1 MMTDEL
7 VAELSRQGATLWV
20 EGERLKYRAPKG
32 ALSPETLAKL
42 ATHKAALVEHLR
54 RLAADGESVHP
65 LSHGQQALWFV
76 SQVAPDSA
84 AYNTALSIRIVTDLD
99 VAALRRA
106 CQRLVDRHGALRTTF
121 TAHQGQPLQRVRQR
135 AEVQFEQLQ
144 VPGLDLESL
153 REQVTRASEAPFD
166 LERGPLM
173 RVRLFS
179 RGPRDHVLLIAI
191 HHIVYDGWSL
201 LVLGEELL
209 RHLYAAEKAGVPATL
224 PPPPA
229 TYVDY
234 VRWQA
239 EMLSGSAGQRLW
251 DYWSRQLVGAL
262 PVLDLPFAHPRPE
275 VQTYAGAS
283 VPVSLG
289 GTLARRLRALCEQ
302 EGVTL
307 YTVLLTAL
315 MTLLHRYSGQ
325 EDLLVGTPT
334 LGRTQPEFAK
344 VVGNFMNMMVLR
356 GRLSGDPSFRALL
369 GQLRQTVVGALA
381 HQDFPFHLLVEK
393 LNPERHSGRSPIF
406 QVAFMLQPTP
416 REDIY
421 QGDEANP
428 ALPGGLVLRPFDIPQ
443 QEGQFDLSLE
453 LTETDASLGGVLKY
467 RTDLFDAAR
476 VRQMVGHLET
486 LLEGIVEDPERRLSE
501 LPLLTQEER
510 RQVLDTWN
518 ATRSEPSPAR
528 CIHELFEARVL
539 ASPESIA
546 LVSGGQRLSYRDLDT
561 RANRLAHRLRALGVG
576 PEVRVGL
583 CVPRGP
589 DMVVGMLGILKAG
602 GAYVPMD
609 PTYPVDRL
617 AYMLTDSQARVVLA
631 EERQRAL
638 LPETGAKVVLMDDG
652 GEDASGDVEPPS
664 SGVNAEHVAYTLY
677 TSGSTGRPKG
687 CMVCHRNVARF
698 FDAMDGAMDAG
709 ERGVWL
715 ATTSM
720 SFDIS
725 VLELLYSL
733 TRGFQVVLRGEQ
745 GARRTSSPPGVS
757 GKPLEFSLFYFA
769 SDEREHAKAKYRLL
783 LEGARFADAH
793 GFKAV
798 WTPERHFHAFGG
810 LYPNPSV
817 VSAALAATTRNIRI
831 RAGSIVLP
839 LHNPIRVAEEWSIV
853 DNLSDGRVDLS
864 FASGWHPNDF
874 VLAPERFAEA
884 RSRFFEQISTV
895 QKLWRGEAV
904 SFRNGQGQDVPVQSL
919 PRPIQPEV
927 QVWVTAA
934 GNPETFRAAGA
945 SGAHVLTH
953 LLGQNLPELAKKIQ
967 IYRDAWTAAGH
978 GPGPGHV
985 TLMLH
990 TFMGEDV
997 EAIRQKVNA
1006 PLRQYLKSSIGLLR
1020 SVLGPLPHGGELE
1033 SLTEADVD
1041 LLLAKAIDR
1050 YFNQMGLFGNV
1061 ESCLPLIDR
1070 LRELGVDEV
1079 ACLIDFGVDVDSTL
1093 AGLRTLN
1100 ALREQCSRPQE
1111 ESEDI
1116 PSLIARH
1123 GVTHFQCTPSMLRML
1138 LLEPGGA
1145 ESLRPLKKL
1154 LVGGEAFPAALGRQV
1169 LPLVGGEVLNMYG
1182 PTEATIWSSF
1192 ERVSEAAPV
1201 IAIGRPIADTRM
1213 YVLDARLRPV
1223 PVGVPGEL
1231 FIGGEGVARGYLHR
1245 PELTAERFIPDPF
1258 GAEPGT
1264 RMYRTGD
1271 LVRHLPDGRIEFL
1284 GRQDQQVKVRGV
1296 RIEPGE
1302 IEAELRQHP
1311 EVRQAVVVA
1320 RADAAGEV
1328 GLTAYVVAAT
1338 EAANVA
1344 PSALSRFLRDRL
1356 PASMIPAHFVRLDA
1370 LPLTPNKKLDV
1381 RALPV
1386 PDAPAPELS
1395 ASYVAPRDALE
1406 LELAALWEE
1415 LFDLRPIGVTS
1426 SFFQL
1431 GGHSLLAV
1439 RLMSR
1444 LRARWGR
1451 QLPVSLLFQ
1460 ADTIRQLAAL
1470 LRQQDGGTRARDP
1483 LVRIQETGDKPPLFF
1498 VHPTGGDVLCYA
1510 PLARQLGP
1518 RQPFYALQSLA
1529 DQDAGSIEEMAARYL
1544 EEVRRVRP
1552 KGPYR
1557 LGGWSTGGIVAQAM
1571 ARQLEARSE
1580 QVELLMLLETW
1591 SPDLY
1596 QRAEEPGALMAWFAT
1611 DLLGGAEAAKL
1622 DATKLQTLDEGG
1634 RLGYL
1639 AEHARALGAL
1649 PGVELPELEQ
1659 RFRVFARNARALSR
1673 YRPEPYR
1680 GKVLFLQA
1688 EQLAAHPSDTLPAPV
1703 ESWGERLLQAQLHQ
1717 VPGNHYTMLQ
1727 APHVRE
1733 VADRM
1738 TCFLD
1743 ELAVAPGPR

>member
-1 MMTDEL
+1 MTDEL
-7 VAELSRQGATLWV
+7 IAELSRQGVTLWV

-32 ALSPETLAKL
+32 ALSPEHLAKL
-42 ATHKAALVEHLR
+42 STNKATLVEHLR

-84 AYNTALSIRIVTDLD
+84 AYNTALSIRIVSELD

-106 CQRLVDRHGALRTTF
+106 CQRLVDRHGALRTSF
-121 TAHQGQPLQRVRQR
+121 TTHQGQPVQRVRQQ
-135 AEVQFEQLQ
+135 AEVQFEQVH
-144 VPGLDLESL
+144 VPELDVESL
-153 REQVTRASEAPFD
+153 RARVTQAYEAPFD

-173 RVRLFS
+173 RVRLFT

-209 RHLYAAEKAGVPATL
+209 RHLYAAEKAGAPATL
-224 PPPPA
+224 PAPQA

-239 EMLSGSAGQRLW
+239 EMLAGATGQRLW
-251 DYWSRQLVGAL
+251 DYWSRQLGGAL
-262 PVLDLPFAHPRPE
+262 PALDLPFAQPRPR
-275 VQTYAGAS
+275 VQGYAGAS
-283 VPVSLG
+283 APVSLK
-289 GTLARRLRALCEQ
+289 GTLPRRLRALCEQ

-307 YTVLLTAL
+307 YTLLLGAF
-315 MTLLHRYSGQ
+315 MGLLHRYSGQ

-334 LGRTQPEFAK
+334 LGRTQPQFAK

-356 GRLSGDPSFRALL
+356 GSLSGDPSFRALL

-393 LNPERHSGRSPIF
+393 LNPERDPGRSPIF

-421 QGDEANP
+421 QGDEAHP

-467 RTDLFDAAR
+467 RTDLFDAASIHR
-476 VRQMVGHLET
+476 MVGHLET
-486 LLEGIVEDPERRLSE
+486 LLEGLVEDPERRLSE
-501 LPLLTQEER
+501 LPLLTPEER

-518 ATRSEPSPAR
+518 ETRSARSPAS
-528 CIHELFEARVL
+528 CLHELFEARVL
-539 ASPESIA
+539 ASPESMA
-546 LVSGGQRLSYRDLDT
+546 LVSGAERLSYRELDA

-583 CVPRGP
+583 CVPRSA

-609 PTYPVDRL
+609 PTYPADRL
-617 AYMLTDSQARVVLA
+617 AYMLGDSQ
-631 EERQRAL
+631 
-638 LPETGAKVVLMDDG
+638 AKVVLVDADPATRLPKTAAKVVLLEAG
-652 GEDASGDVEPPS
+652 GEEASDATAPPR
-664 SGVNAEHVAYTLY
+664 SGVDAENLAYTLY

-698 FDAMDGAMDAG
+698 FDAMDDAMSTR

-733 TRGFQVVLRGEQ
+733 TRGYQVVLRGEQ
-745 GARRTSSPPGVS
+745 GVSSGSGVS
-757 GKPLEFSLFYFA
+757 SRPLEFSLFYFA
-769 SDEREHAKAKYRLL
+769 SDERAHTKDKYRLL
-783 LEGARFADAH
+783 LEGARFADTH

-817 VSAALAATTRNIRI
+817 VSAALAATTRNIRL

-839 LHNPIRVAEEWSIV
+839 LHSPIRVAEEWSIV
-853 DNLSDGRVDLS
+853 DNLSGGRVDLS

-874 VLAPERFAEA
+874 VLAPERFADA
-884 RSRFFEQISTV
+884 RSSFFEQISTV
-895 QKLWRGEAV
+895 KKLWRGEAV

-919 PRPIQPEV
+919 PRPVQSDV

-953 LLGQNLPELAKKIQ
+953 LLGQNLTELAKKVR
-967 IYRDAWTAAGH
+967 IYREAWAAAGH

-997 EAIRQKVNA
+997 DDIRQKVNA

-1020 SVLGPLPHGGELE
+1020 SVIGPLPHGGELE
-1033 SLTEADVD
+1033 ALSEEDVD
-1041 LLLAKAIDR
+1041 QLLAKAIDR

-1079 ACLIDFGVDVDSTL
+1079 ACLIDFGMDVDATL
-1093 AGLRTLN
+1093 AGLETLN
-1100 ALREQCSRPQE
+1100 ALKARCTRPQMAP
-1111 ESEDI
+1111 EDI
-1116 PSLIARH
+1116 PSLIAAH
-1123 GVTHFQCTPSMLRML
+1123 DVTHFQCTPSMLRML
-1138 LLEPGGA
+1138 LLEPGGVEA
-1145 ESLRPLKKL
+1145 LRPLRKL
-1154 LVGGEAFPAALGRQV
+1154 LVGGEAFPAALARQV
-1169 LPLVGGEVLNMYG
+1169 LPRVEGEVLNMYG
-1182 PTEATIWSSF
+1182 PTETTIWSSF
-1192 ERVSEAAPV
+1192 ERVEDASLV
-1201 IAIGRPIADTRM
+1201 TIGGPIADTRM

-1258 GAEPGT
+1258 AGEPGL

-1271 LVRHLPDGRIEFL
+1271 RVRHLPEGRIEFL
-1284 GRQDQQVKVRGV
+1284 GREDHQVKVRGV

-1320 RADAAGEV
+1320 RADASGEV
-1328 GLTAYVVAAT
+1328 ALTAYVVAAT
-1338 EAANVA
+1338 TVT
-1344 PSALSRFLRDRL
+1344 PSELSRFLRDRL
-1356 PASMIPAHFVRLDA
+1356 PPAMIPSHFVRLDA
-1370 LPLTPNKKLDV
+1370 LPLTPNQKLDV

-1386 PDAPAPELS
+1386 PEAPAPELS

-1406 LELAALWEE
+1406 LELVALWEE

-1470 LRQQDGGTRARDP
+1470 LVQQEGGTRAREP

-1518 RQPFYALQSLA
+1518 RQPFYALQALQE
-1529 DQDAGSIEEMAARYL
+1529 QDAGSIEEMAARYL

-1552 KGPYR
+1552 SGPYR

-1580 QVELLMLLETW
+1580 QVELLLLLETW
-1591 SPDLY
+1591 SPELY
-1596 QRAEEPGALMAWFAT
+1596 QRAEEPGVLMAWFAT
-1611 DLLGGAEAAKL
+1611 DLLGGAEVAKL
-1622 DATKLQTLDEGG
+1622 DAAKLETLDEAG

-1639 AEHARALGAL
+1639 VEHAKALGAL
-1649 PGVELPELEQ
+1649 PGVELAEMEQ
-1659 RFRVFARNARALSR
+1659 RFRVFSRNARALSR
-1673 YRPEPYR
+1673 YRAEPYR

-1688 EQLAAHPSDTLPAPV
+1688 EQLAAPPSETLPAPV
-1703 ESWGERLLQAQLHQ
+1703 ESWGERLLQAQLHR

-1743 ELAVAPGPR
+1743 ALPVSAGPR

>member
-1 MMTDEL
+1 MTDEL
-7 VAELSRQGATLWV
+7 IAELSRQGVTLWV

-32 ALSPETLAKL
+32 ALSPEHLAKL
-42 ATHKAALVEHLR
+42 STNKATLVEHLR

-84 AYNTALSIRIVTDLD
+84 AYNTALSIRIVSELD

-121 TAHQGQPLQRVRQR
+121 TTHQGQPVQRVREQ
-135 AEVQFEQLQ
+135 AEVPFEQ
-144 VPGLDLESL
+144 VPVPELDLESL
-153 REQVTRASEAPFD
+153 RARVTQAYEAPFD

-173 RVRLFS
+173 RVRLFT

-209 RHLYAAEKAGVPATL
+209 RHLYAAEKAGAPATL
-224 PPPPA
+224 PAPQA

-239 EMLSGSAGQRLW
+239 EMLAGATGQRLW
-251 DYWSRQLVGAL
+251 DYWSRQLGGAL
-262 PVLDLPFAHPRPE
+262 PALDLPIARPRPQ
-275 VQTYAGAS
+275 VQGYAGAS
-283 VPVSLG
+283 VPVSLK
-289 GTLARRLRALCEQ
+289 GTLPRRLRELCEQ

-307 YTVLLTAL
+307 YTLLLGAF
-315 MTLLHRYSGQ
+315 MGLLHRYSGQ

-334 LGRTQPEFAK
+334 LGRTQPQFAK

-356 GRLSGDPSFRALL
+356 GNLSGDPSFRALL

-393 LNPERHSGRSPIF
+393 LNPERDSGRSPIF

-421 QGDEANP
+421 QGDEAHP

-467 RTDLFDAAR
+467 RTDLFDAASIHR
-476 VRQMVGHLET
+476 MVGHLET
-486 LLEGIVEDPERRLSE
+486 LLEGLVEDPERRLSE
-501 LPLLTQEER
+501 LPLLTPEER

-518 ATRSEPSPAR
+518 DTRSARTPAS
-528 CIHELFEARVL
+528 CLHELFEARVR

-546 LVSGGQRLSYRDLDT
+546 LVAGAERLSYRELDA
-561 RANRLAHRLRALGVG
+561 RANRLAHRLRALGIG
-576 PEVRVGL
+576 PEARVGL
-583 CVPRGP
+583 CVPRSA

-609 PTYPVDRL
+609 PTYPADRL
-617 AYMLTDSQARVVLA
+617 AYMLGDSQAKVVLVDA
-631 EERQRAL
+631 GHATR
-638 LPETGAKVVLMDDG
+638 LPETGAKVVPLQAG
-652 GEDASGDVEPPS
+652 GDEPVDPPR
-664 SGVNAEHVAYTLY
+664 SGVVAENVAYTLY

-687 CMVCHRNVARF
+687 CMVCHRNVVRF
-698 FDAMDGAMDAG
+698 FDAMDDAMGAH

-745 GARRTSSPPGVS
+745 GVSTGTGASSR
-757 GKPLEFSLFYFA
+757 PLEFSLFYFA
-769 SDEREHAKAKYRLL
+769 SDEREHTKAKYRLL
-783 LEGARFADAH
+783 LEGARFADTH

-817 VSAALAATTRNIRI
+817 VSAALAATTRNIRL

-839 LHNPIRVAEEWSIV
+839 LHSPIRVAEEWSIV

-874 VLAPERFAEA
+874 VLAPERFADA
-884 RSRFFEQISTV
+884 RTSFFEQISTV
-895 QKLWRGEAV
+895 RRLWRGEAV

-919 PRPIQPEV
+919 PRPVQPDV

-953 LLGQNLPELAKKIQ
+953 LLGQNLTELAKKVR
-967 IYRDAWTAAGH
+967 IYREAWAAAGH

-997 EAIRQKVNA
+997 DDIRQKVNA

-1020 SVLGPLPHGGELE
+1020 SVIGPLPHGGELE
-1033 SLTEADVD
+1033 ALSEADVD
-1041 LLLAKAIDR
+1041 QLLAKAIDR
-1050 YFNQMGLFGNV
+1050 YFNQLGLFGNV

-1079 ACLIDFGVDVDSTL
+1079 ACLIDFGMDVDATL
-1093 AGLRTLN
+1093 AGLETLN
-1100 ALREQCSRPQE
+1100 ALKERCTRPP
-1111 ESEDI
+1111 SAPEDI
-1116 PSLIARH
+1116 PSLIAAH

-1138 LLEPGGA
+1138 LLEPGGVEA
-1145 ESLRPLKKL
+1145 LRPLRKL
-1154 LVGGEAFPAALGRQV
+1154 LVGGEAFPSALARQV
-1169 LPLVGGEVLNMYG
+1169 LPRVEGEVLNMYG
-1182 PTEATIWSSF
+1182 PTETTIWSSF
-1192 ERVSEAAPV
+1192 ERVEDASRV
-1201 IAIGRPIADTRM
+1201 TIGGPIADTRM
-1213 YVLDARLRPV
+1213 YVLDARLSPV

-1245 PELTAERFIPDPF
+1245 PELSAERFIPDPF
-1258 GAEPGT
+1258 AGEPGL

-1271 LVRHLPDGRIEFL
+1271 RVRRLPEGRIEFL
-1284 GRQDQQVKVRGV
+1284 GREDHQVKVRGV

-1320 RADAAGEV
+1320 RADASGEV
-1328 GLTAYVVAAT
+1328 ALTAYVVAAT
-1338 EAANVA
+1338 TVT
-1344 PSALSRFLRDRL
+1344 PSALSRLLRDRL
-1356 PASMIPAHFVRLDA
+1356 PPAMIPSHFVRLDA
-1370 LPLTPNKKLDV
+1370 LPLTPNQKLDV

-1386 PDAPAPELS
+1386 PEAPAPELS
-1395 ASYVAPRDALE
+1395 AAYVAPRDALE
-1406 LELAALWEE
+1406 LELVALWEE

-1470 LRQQDGGTRARDP
+1470 LVQQEGGARAREP
-1483 LVRIQETGDKPPLFF
+1483 LVRIQESGDKPPLFF

-1518 RQPFYALQSLA
+1518 RQPFYALQALP

-1552 KGPYR
+1552 SGPYR

-1580 QVELLMLLETW
+1580 QVELLLLLETW
-1591 SPDLY
+1591 SPELY

-1622 DATKLQTLDEGG
+1622 DAVKLQALDEAG

-1639 AEHARALGAL
+1639 VEHAKALGAL
-1649 PGVELPELEQ
+1649 PGVELPEMEQ
-1659 RFRVFARNARALSR
+1659 RFRVFSRNARALSR
-1673 YRPEPYR
+1673 YRAEPYR

-1688 EQLAAHPSDTLPAPV
+1688 EQLAAPSSDTLPAPV

-1743 ELAVAPGPR
+1743 ALTVAAGPR

>member
-1 MMTDEL
+1 MTDEL
-7 VAELSRQGATLWV
+7 IAELSRQGVTLWV

-32 ALSPETLAKL
+32 ALSPEHLAKL
-42 ATHKAALVEHLR
+42 STNKATLVEHLR

-84 AYNTALSIRIVTDLD
+84 AYNTALSIRIVSELD

-121 TAHQGQPLQRVRQR
+121 TTHQGQPVQRVREQ
-135 AEVQFEQLQ
+135 AEVPFEQ
-144 VPGLDLESL
+144 VPVPELDLESL
-153 REQVTRASEAPFD
+153 RARVTQAYEAPFD

-173 RVRLFS
+173 RVRLFT

-209 RHLYAAEKAGVPATL
+209 RHLYAAEKAGAPATL
-224 PPPPA
+224 PAPQA

-239 EMLSGSAGQRLW
+239 EMLAGATGQRLW
-251 DYWSRQLVGAL
+251 DYWSRQLGGAL
-262 PVLDLPFAHPRPE
+262 PALDLPIARPRPQ
-275 VQTYAGAS
+275 VQGYAGAS
-283 VPVSLG
+283 VPVSLK
-289 GTLARRLRALCEQ
+289 GTLPRRLRELCEQ

-307 YTVLLTAL
+307 YTLLLGAF
-315 MTLLHRYSGQ
+315 MGLLHRYSGQ

-334 LGRTQPEFAK
+334 LGRTQPQFAK

-356 GRLSGDPSFRALL
+356 GNLSGDPSFRALL

-393 LNPERHSGRSPIF
+393 LNPERDSGRSPIF

-421 QGDEANP
+421 QGDEAHP

-467 RTDLFDAAR
+467 RTDLFDAASIHR
-476 VRQMVGHLET
+476 MVGHLET
-486 LLEGIVEDPERRLSE
+486 LLEGLVEDPERRLSE
-501 LPLLTQEER
+501 LPLLTPEER

-518 ATRSEPSPAR
+518 DTRSARTPAS
-528 CIHELFEARVL
+528 CLHELFEARVR

-546 LVSGGQRLSYRDLDT
+546 LVAGAERLSYRELDA
-561 RANRLAHRLRALGVG
+561 RANRLAHRLRALGIG
-576 PEVRVGL
+576 PEARVGL
-583 CVPRGP
+583 CVPRSA

-609 PTYPVDRL
+609 PTYPADRL
-617 AYMLTDSQARVVLA
+617 AYMLGDSQAKVVLVDA
-631 EERQRAL
+631 GHATR
-638 LPETGAKVVLMDDG
+638 LPETGAKVVPLQAG
-652 GEDASGDVEPPS
+652 GDEPVDPPR
-664 SGVNAEHVAYTLY
+664 SGVVAENVAYTLY

-687 CMVCHRNVARF
+687 CMVCHRNVVRF
-698 FDAMDGAMDAG
+698 FDAMDDAMGAH

-745 GARRTSSPPGVS
+745 GVSTGTGASSR
-757 GKPLEFSLFYFA
+757 PLEFSLFYFA
-769 SDEREHAKAKYRLL
+769 SDEREHTKAKYRLL
-783 LEGARFADAH
+783 LEGARFADTH

-817 VSAALAATTRNIRI
+817 VSAALAATTRNIRL

-839 LHNPIRVAEEWSIV
+839 LHSPIRVAEEWSIV

-874 VLAPERFAEA
+874 VLAPERFADA
-884 RSRFFEQISTV
+884 RSSFFEQISTV
-895 QKLWRGEAV
+895 RRLWRGEAV

-919 PRPIQPEV
+919 PRPVQPDV

-945 SGAHVLTH
+945 AGAHVLTH
-953 LLGQNLPELAKKIQ
+953 LLGQNLAELAKKVR
-967 IYRDAWTAAGH
+967 IYREAWAAAGH

-997 EAIRQKVNA
+997 DDIRQKVNA

-1020 SVLGPLPHGGELE
+1020 SVIGPLPHGGELE
-1033 SLTEADVD
+1033 ALSEADVD
-1041 LLLAKAIDR
+1041 QLLAKAIDR
-1050 YFNQMGLFGNV
+1050 YFNQLGLFGNV

-1079 ACLIDFGVDVDSTL
+1079 ACLIDFGMDVDATL
-1093 AGLRTLN
+1093 AGLETLN
-1100 ALREQCSRPQE
+1100 ALKERCTRPAP
-1111 ESEDI
+1111 EDL
-1116 PSLIARH
+1116 PSLIAAH

-1145 ESLRPLKKL
+1145 EALRPLRKL
-1154 LVGGEAFPAALGRQV
+1154 LVGGEAFPSALARQV
-1169 LPLVGGEVLNMYG
+1169 LPRVEGEVLNMYG
-1182 PTEATIWSSF
+1182 PTETTIWSSF
-1192 ERVSEAAPV
+1192 ERVEDASLV
-1201 IAIGRPIADTRM
+1201 TIGGPIADTRM
-1213 YVLDARLRPV
+1213 YVLDARLSPV
-1223 PVGVPGEL
+1223 PVGMPGEL

-1245 PELTAERFIPDPF
+1245 PELTAERFLPDPF
-1258 GAEPGT
+1258 AGEPGL

-1271 LVRHLPDGRIEFL
+1271 RVRRLPEGRLEFL
-1284 GRQDQQVKVRGV
+1284 GREDHQVKVRGV

-1320 RADAAGEV
+1320 RADASGEV
-1328 GLTAYVVAAT
+1328 ALTAYVVAAT
-1338 EAANVA
+1338 SVT
-1344 PSALSRFLRDRL
+1344 PSALSRLLRDRL
-1356 PASMIPAHFVRLDA
+1356 PPAMIPSHFVRLDA
-1370 LPLTPNKKLDV
+1370 LPLTPNQKLDV

-1386 PDAPAPELS
+1386 PEAPAPELS
-1395 ASYVAPRDALE
+1395 AAYVAPRDALE
-1406 LELAALWEE
+1406 LELVALWEE

-1470 LRQQDGGTRARDP
+1470 LVQQEGGARAREP
-1483 LVRIQETGDKPPLFF
+1483 LVRIQESGDKPPLFF

-1518 RQPFYALQSLA
+1518 RQPFYALQALP

-1552 KGPYR
+1552 SGPYR

-1580 QVELLMLLETW
+1580 QVELLLLLETW
-1591 SPDLY
+1591 SPELY

-1622 DATKLQTLDEGG
+1622 DAVKLQALDEAG

-1639 AEHARALGAL
+1639 VEHAKALGAL
-1649 PGVELPELEQ
+1649 PGVELPEMEQ
-1659 RFRVFARNARALSR
+1659 RFRVFSRNARALSR
-1673 YRPEPYR
+1673 YRAEPYR

-1688 EQLAAHPSDTLPAPV
+1688 EQLAAPSSDTLPAPV

-1743 ELAVAPGPR
+1743 ALTVAAGPR

>member
-7 VAELSRQGATLWV
+7 IAELSRQGVTLWV

-32 ALSPETLAKL
+32 ALSPEHLAKL
-42 ATHKAALVEHLR
+42 STNKATLVEHLR

-84 AYNTALSIRIVTDLD
+84 AYNTALSIRIVSELD

-121 TAHQGQPLQRVRQR
+121 TTHQGQPVQRVREQ
-135 AEVQFEQLQ
+135 AEVPFEQ
-144 VPGLDLESL
+144 VPVPELDLESL
-153 REQVTRASEAPFD
+153 RARVTQAYEAPFD

-173 RVRLFS
+173 RVRLFT

-209 RHLYAAEKAGVPATL
+209 RHLYAAEKAGAPATL
-224 PPPPA
+224 PAPQA

-239 EMLSGSAGQRLW
+239 EMLAGATGQRLW
-251 DYWSRQLVGAL
+251 DYWSRQLGGAL
-262 PVLDLPFAHPRPE
+262 PALDLPIARPRPQ
-275 VQTYAGAS
+275 VQGYAGAS
-283 VPVSLG
+283 VPVSLK
-289 GTLARRLRALCEQ
+289 GTLPRRLRELCEQ

-307 YTVLLTAL
+307 YTLLLGAF
-315 MTLLHRYSGQ
+315 MGLLHRYSGQ

-334 LGRTQPEFAK
+334 LGRTQPQFAK

-356 GRLSGDPSFRALL
+356 GNLSGDPSFRALL

-393 LNPERHSGRSPIF
+393 LNPERDSGRSPIF

-421 QGDEANP
+421 QGDEAHP

-467 RTDLFDAAR
+467 RTDLFDAASIHR
-476 VRQMVGHLET
+476 MVGHLET
-486 LLEGIVEDPERRLSE
+486 LLEGLVEDPERRLSE
-501 LPLLTQEER
+501 LPLLTPEER

-518 ATRSEPSPAR
+518 DTRSARTPAS
-528 CIHELFEARVL
+528 CLHELFEARVR

-546 LVSGGQRLSYRDLDT
+546 LVAGAERLSYRELDA
-561 RANRLAHRLRALGVG
+561 RANRLAHRLRALGIG
-576 PEVRVGL
+576 PEARVGL
-583 CVPRGP
+583 CVPRSA

-609 PTYPVDRL
+609 PTYPADRL
-617 AYMLTDSQARVVLA
+617 AYMLGDSQAKVVLVDA
-631 EERQRAL
+631 GHATR
-638 LPETGAKVVLMDDG
+638 LPETGAKVVPLQAG
-652 GEDASGDVEPPS
+652 GDEVVDPPR
-664 SGVNAEHVAYTLY
+664 SGVVAENVAYTLY

-687 CMVCHRNVARF
+687 CMVCHRNVVRF
-698 FDAMDGAMDAG
+698 FDAMDDAMGAH

-745 GARRTSSPPGVS
+745 GVSTGTGASSR
-757 GKPLEFSLFYFA
+757 PLEFSLFYFA
-769 SDEREHAKAKYRLL
+769 SDEREHTKAKYRLL
-783 LEGARFADAH
+783 LEGARFADTH

-817 VSAALAATTRNIRI
+817 VSAALAATTRNIRL

-839 LHNPIRVAEEWSIV
+839 LHSPIRVAEEWSIV

-874 VLAPERFAEA
+874 VLAPERFADA
-884 RSRFFEQISTV
+884 RTSFFEQISTV
-895 QKLWRGEAV
+895 RRLWRGEAV

-919 PRPIQPEV
+919 PRPVQPDV

-953 LLGQNLPELAKKIQ
+953 LLGQNLTELAKKVR
-967 IYRDAWTAAGH
+967 IYREAWAAAGH

-997 EAIRQKVNA
+997 DDIRQKVNA

-1020 SVLGPLPHGGELE
+1020 SVIGPLPHGGELE
-1033 SLTEADVD
+1033 ALSEADVD
-1041 LLLAKAIDR
+1041 QLLAKAIDR
-1050 YFNQMGLFGNV
+1050 YFNQLGLFGNV

-1079 ACLIDFGVDVDSTL
+1079 ACLIDFGMDVDATL
-1093 AGLRTLN
+1093 AGLETLN
-1100 ALREQCSRPQE
+1100 ALKERCTRPP
-1111 ESEDI
+1111 SAPEDI
-1116 PSLIARH
+1116 PSLIAAH

-1138 LLEPGGA
+1138 LLEPGGVEA
-1145 ESLRPLKKL
+1145 LRPLRKL
-1154 LVGGEAFPAALGRQV
+1154 LVGGEAFPSVLARQV
-1169 LPLVGGEVLNMYG
+1169 LPRVEGEVLNMYG
-1182 PTEATIWSSF
+1182 PTETTIWSSF
-1192 ERVSEAAPV
+1192 ERVEDASRV
-1201 IAIGRPIADTRM
+1201 TIGGPIADTRM
-1213 YVLDARLRPV
+1213 YVLDARLSPV
-1223 PVGVPGEL
+1223 PVGMPGEL

-1245 PELTAERFIPDPF
+1245 PELSAERFIPDPF
-1258 GAEPGT
+1258 AGESGL

-1271 LVRHLPDGRIEFL
+1271 RVRRLPEGRIEFL
-1284 GRQDQQVKVRGV
+1284 GREDHQVKVRGV

-1320 RADAAGEV
+1320 RADASGEV
-1328 GLTAYVVAAT
+1328 ALTAYVVAAT
-1338 EAANVA
+1338 TVT

-1356 PASMIPAHFVRLDA
+1356 PPAMIPSHFVRLDA
-1370 LPLTPNKKLDV
+1370 LPLTPNQKLDV

-1386 PDAPAPELS
+1386 PEAPAPELS
-1395 ASYVAPRDALE
+1395 AAYVAPRDALE
-1406 LELAALWEE
+1406 LELVALWEE

-1470 LRQQDGGTRARDP
+1470 LVQQEGGARAREP

-1518 RQPFYALQSLA
+1518 RQPFYALQALP

-1552 KGPYR
+1552 SGPYR

-1580 QVELLMLLETW
+1580 QVELLLLLETW
-1591 SPDLY
+1591 SPELY

-1622 DATKLQTLDEGG
+1622 DAVKLQALDEAG

-1639 AEHARALGAL
+1639 VEHAKALGAL
-1649 PGVELPELEQ
+1649 PGVELPEMEQ
-1659 RFRVFARNARALSR
+1659 RFRVFSRNARALSR
-1673 YRPEPYR
+1673 YRAEPYR

-1688 EQLAAHPSDTLPAPV
+1688 EQLAAPSSDTLPAPV

-1743 ELAVAPGPR
+1743 ALTVAAGPR

>member
-1 MMTDEL
+1 MTDEL
-7 VAELSRQGATLWV
+7 IAELSRQGVTLWV

-32 ALSPETLAKL
+32 ALSPEHLAKL
-42 ATHKAALVEHLR
+42 STNKATLVEHLR

-84 AYNTALSIRIVTDLD
+84 AYNTALSIRIVSELD

-121 TAHQGQPLQRVRQR
+121 TTHQGQPVQRVREQ
-135 AEVQFEQLQ
+135 AEVPFEQ
-144 VPGLDLESL
+144 VPVPELDLESL
-153 REQVTRASEAPFD
+153 RARVTQAYEAPFD

-173 RVRLFS
+173 RVRLFT

-209 RHLYAAEKAGVPATL
+209 RHLYAAEKAGAPATL
-224 PPPPA
+224 PAPQA

-239 EMLSGSAGQRLW
+239 EMLAGATGQRLW
-251 DYWSRQLVGAL
+251 DYWSRQLGGAL
-262 PVLDLPFAHPRPE
+262 PALDLPIARPRPQ
-275 VQTYAGAS
+275 VQGYEGAS
-283 VPVSLG
+283 VPVSLK
-289 GTLARRLRALCEQ
+289 GTLPRRLRELCEQ

-307 YTVLLTAL
+307 YTLLLGAF
-315 MTLLHRYSGQ
+315 MGLLHRYSGQ

-334 LGRTQPEFAK
+334 LGRTQPQFAK

-356 GRLSGDPSFRALL
+356 GNLSGDPSFRALL

-393 LNPERHSGRSPIF
+393 LNPERDSGRSPIF

-421 QGDEANP
+421 QGDEAHP

-467 RTDLFDAAR
+467 RTDLFDAASIHR
-476 VRQMVGHLET
+476 MVGHLET
-486 LLEGIVEDPERRLSE
+486 LLEGLVEDPERRLSE
-501 LPLLTQEER
+501 LPLLTPEER

-518 ATRSEPSPAR
+518 DTRSARTPAS
-528 CIHELFEARVL
+528 CLHELFEARVR

-546 LVSGGQRLSYRDLDT
+546 LVAGAERLSYRELDA
-561 RANRLAHRLRALGVG
+561 RANRLAHRLRALGIG
-576 PEVRVGL
+576 PEARVGL
-583 CVPRGP
+583 CVPRSA

-609 PTYPVDRL
+609 PTYPADRL
-617 AYMLTDSQARVVLA
+617 AYMLGDSQAKVVLVDA
-631 EERQRAL
+631 GHATR
-638 LPETGAKVVLMDDG
+638 LPETGAKVVPLQAG
-652 GEDASGDVEPPS
+652 GDEPVDPPR
-664 SGVNAEHVAYTLY
+664 SGVVAENVAYTLY

-687 CMVCHRNVARF
+687 CMVCHRNVVRF
-698 FDAMDGAMDAG
+698 FDAMDDAMGAH

-745 GARRTSSPPGVS
+745 GVSTGTGASSR
-757 GKPLEFSLFYFA
+757 PLEFSLFYFA
-769 SDEREHAKAKYRLL
+769 SDEREHTKAKYRLL
-783 LEGARFADAH
+783 LEGARFADTH

-817 VSAALAATTRNIRI
+817 VSAALAATTRNIRL

-839 LHNPIRVAEEWSIV
+839 LHSPIRVAEEWSIV

-874 VLAPERFAEA
+874 VLAPERFADA
-884 RSRFFEQISTV
+884 RTSFFEQISTV
-895 QKLWRGEAV
+895 RRLWRGEAV

-919 PRPIQPEV
+919 PRPVQPDV

-945 SGAHVLTH
+945 AGAHVLTH
-953 LLGQNLPELAKKIQ
+953 LLGQNLAELAKKVR
-967 IYRDAWTAAGH
+967 IYREAWAAAGH

-997 EAIRQKVNA
+997 DDIRQKVNA

-1020 SVLGPLPHGGELE
+1020 SVIGPLPHGGELE
-1033 SLTEADVD
+1033 ALSEADVD
-1041 LLLAKAIDR
+1041 QLLAKAIDR
-1050 YFNQMGLFGNV
+1050 YFNQLGLFGNV

-1079 ACLIDFGVDVDSTL
+1079 ACLIDFGMDVDATL
-1093 AGLRTLN
+1093 AGLETLN
-1100 ALREQCSRPQE
+1100 ALKERCTRPP
-1111 ESEDI
+1111 SAPEDI
-1116 PSLIARH
+1116 PSLIAAH

-1145 ESLRPLKKL
+1145 EALRPLRKL
-1154 LVGGEAFPAALGRQV
+1154 LVGGEAFPSVLARQV
-1169 LPLVGGEVLNMYG
+1169 LPRVEGEVLNMYG
-1182 PTEATIWSSF
+1182 PTETTIWSSF
-1192 ERVSEAAPV
+1192 ERVEDASRV
-1201 IAIGRPIADTRM
+1201 TIGGPIADTRM
-1213 YVLDARLRPV
+1213 YVLDARLSPV
-1223 PVGVPGEL
+1223 PVGMPGEL

-1245 PELTAERFIPDPF
+1245 PELSAERFIPDPF
-1258 GAEPGT
+1258 AGESGL

-1271 LVRHLPDGRIEFL
+1271 RVRRLPEGRIEFL
-1284 GRQDQQVKVRGV
+1284 GREDHQVKVRGV

-1320 RADAAGEV
+1320 RADASGEV
-1328 GLTAYVVAAT
+1328 ALTAYVVAAT
-1338 EAANVA
+1338 TVT

-1356 PASMIPAHFVRLDA
+1356 PPAMIPSHFVRLDA
-1370 LPLTPNKKLDV
+1370 LPLTPNQKLDV

-1386 PDAPAPELS
+1386 PEAPAPELS
-1395 ASYVAPRDALE
+1395 AAYVAPRDALE
-1406 LELAALWEE
+1406 LELVALWEE

-1470 LRQQDGGTRARDP
+1470 LVQQEGGARAREP

-1518 RQPFYALQSLA
+1518 RQPFYALQALP

-1552 KGPYR
+1552 SGPYR

-1580 QVELLMLLETW
+1580 QVELLLLLETW
-1591 SPDLY
+1591 SPELY

-1622 DATKLQTLDEGG
+1622 DAVKLQALDEAG

-1639 AEHARALGAL
+1639 VEHAKALGAL
-1649 PGVELPELEQ
+1649 PGVELPEMEQ
-1659 RFRVFARNARALSR
+1659 RFRVFSRNARALSR
-1673 YRPEPYR
+1673 YRAEPYR

-1688 EQLAAHPSDTLPAPV
+1688 EQLAAPSSDTLPAPV

-1743 ELAVAPGPR
+1743 ALTVAAGPR

>member
-1 MMTDEL
+1 MTDEL
-7 VAELSRQGATLWV
+7 IAELSRQGVTLWV

-32 ALSPETLAKL
+32 ALSPEHLAKL
-42 ATHKAALVEHLR
+42 STNKATLVEHLR

-84 AYNTALSIRIVTDLD
+84 AYNTALSIRIVSELD

-121 TAHQGQPLQRVRQR
+121 TTHQGQPVQRVREQ
-135 AEVQFEQLQ
+135 AEVPFEQ
-144 VPGLDLESL
+144 VPVPELDLESL
-153 REQVTRASEAPFD
+153 RARVTQAYEAPFD

-173 RVRLFS
+173 RVRLFT

-209 RHLYAAEKAGVPATL
+209 RHLYAAEKAGAPATL
-224 PPPPA
+224 PAPQA

-239 EMLSGSAGQRLW
+239 EMLAGATGQRLW
-251 DYWSRQLVGAL
+251 DYWSRQLGGAL
-262 PVLDLPFAHPRPE
+262 PALDLPIARPRPQ
-275 VQTYAGAS
+275 VQGYAGAS
-283 VPVSLG
+283 VPVSLK
-289 GTLARRLRALCEQ
+289 GTLPRRLRELCEQ

-307 YTVLLTAL
+307 YTLLLGAF
-315 MTLLHRYSGQ
+315 MGLLHRYSGQ

-334 LGRTQPEFAK
+334 LGRTQPQFAK

-356 GRLSGDPSFRALL
+356 GNLSGDPSFRALL

-393 LNPERHSGRSPIF
+393 LNPERDSGRSPIF

-421 QGDEANP
+421 QGDEAHP

-467 RTDLFDAAR
+467 RTDLFDAASIHR
-476 VRQMVGHLET
+476 MVGHLET
-486 LLEGIVEDPERRLSE
+486 LLEGLVEDPERRLSE
-501 LPLLTQEER
+501 LPLLTPEER

-518 ATRSEPSPAR
+518 DTRSARTPAS
-528 CIHELFEARVL
+528 CLHELFEARVR

-546 LVSGGQRLSYRDLDT
+546 LVAGAERLSYRELDA
-561 RANRLAHRLRALGVG
+561 RANRLAHRLRALGIG
-576 PEVRVGL
+576 PEARVGL
-583 CVPRGP
+583 CVPRSA

-609 PTYPVDRL
+609 PTYPADRL
-617 AYMLTDSQARVVLA
+617 AYMLGDSQAKVVLVDA
-631 EERQRAL
+631 GHATR
-638 LPETGAKVVLMDDG
+638 LPETGAKVVPLQAG
-652 GEDASGDVEPPS
+652 GDEVVDPPR
-664 SGVNAEHVAYTLY
+664 SGVVAENVAYTLY

-687 CMVCHRNVARF
+687 CMVCHRNVVRF
-698 FDAMDGAMDAG
+698 FDAMDDAMGAH

-745 GARRTSSPPGVS
+745 GVSTGTGASSR
-757 GKPLEFSLFYFA
+757 PLEFSLFYFA
-769 SDEREHAKAKYRLL
+769 SDEREHTKAKYRLL
-783 LEGARFADAH
+783 LEGARFADTH

-817 VSAALAATTRNIRI
+817 VSAALAATTRNIRL

-839 LHNPIRVAEEWSIV
+839 LHSPIRVAEEWSIV

-874 VLAPERFAEA
+874 VLAPERFADA
-884 RSRFFEQISTV
+884 RTSFFEQISTV
-895 QKLWRGEAV
+895 RRLWRGEAV

-919 PRPIQPEV
+919 PRPVQPDV

-953 LLGQNLPELAKKIQ
+953 LLGQNLTELAKKVR
-967 IYRDAWTAAGH
+967 IYREAWAAAGH

-997 EAIRQKVNA
+997 DDIRQKVNA

-1020 SVLGPLPHGGELE
+1020 SVIGPLPHGGELE
-1033 SLTEADVD
+1033 ALSEADVD
-1041 LLLAKAIDR
+1041 QLLAKAIDR
-1050 YFNQMGLFGNV
+1050 YFNQLGLFGNV

-1079 ACLIDFGVDVDSTL
+1079 ACLIDFGMDVDATL
-1093 AGLRTLN
+1093 AGLETLN
-1100 ALREQCSRPQE
+1100 ALKERCTRPP
-1111 ESEDI
+1111 SAPEDI
-1116 PSLIARH
+1116 PSLIAAH

-1138 LLEPGGA
+1138 LLEPGGVEA
-1145 ESLRPLKKL
+1145 LRPLRKL
-1154 LVGGEAFPAALGRQV
+1154 LVGGEAFPSVLARQV
-1169 LPLVGGEVLNMYG
+1169 LPRVEGEVLNMYG
-1182 PTEATIWSSF
+1182 PTETTIWSSF
-1192 ERVSEAAPV
+1192 ERVEDASRV
-1201 IAIGRPIADTRM
+1201 TIGGPIADTRM
-1213 YVLDARLRPV
+1213 YVLDARLSPV
-1223 PVGVPGEL
+1223 PVGMPGEL

-1245 PELTAERFIPDPF
+1245 PELSAERFIPDPF
-1258 GAEPGT
+1258 AGESGL

-1271 LVRHLPDGRIEFL
+1271 RVRRLPEGRIEFL
-1284 GRQDQQVKVRGV
+1284 GREDHQVKVRGV

-1320 RADAAGEV
+1320 RADASGEV
-1328 GLTAYVVAAT
+1328 ALTAYVVAAT
-1338 EAANVA
+1338 TVT

-1356 PASMIPAHFVRLDA
+1356 PPAMIPSHFVRLDA
-1370 LPLTPNKKLDV
+1370 LPLTPNQKLDV

-1386 PDAPAPELS
+1386 PEAPAPELS
-1395 ASYVAPRDALE
+1395 AAYVAPRDALE
-1406 LELAALWEE
+1406 LELVALWEE

-1470 LRQQDGGTRARDP
+1470 LVQQEGGARAREP

-1518 RQPFYALQSLA
+1518 RQPFYALQALP

-1552 KGPYR
+1552 SGPYR

-1580 QVELLMLLETW
+1580 QVELLLLLETW
-1591 SPDLY
+1591 SPELY

-1622 DATKLQTLDEGG
+1622 DAVKLQALDEAG

-1639 AEHARALGAL
+1639 VEHAKALGAL
-1649 PGVELPELEQ
+1649 PGVELPEMEQ
-1659 RFRVFARNARALSR
+1659 RFRVFSRNARALSR
-1673 YRPEPYR
+1673 YRAEPYR

-1688 EQLAAHPSDTLPAPV
+1688 EQLAAPSSDTLPAPV

-1743 ELAVAPGPR
+1743 ALTVAAGPR

>member
-7 VAELSRQGATLWV
+7 IAELSRQGVTLWV

-32 ALSPETLAKL
+32 ALSPEHLAKL
-42 ATHKAALVEHLR
+42 STNKATLVEHLR

-84 AYNTALSIRIVTDLD
+84 AYNTALSIRIVSELD

-121 TAHQGQPLQRVRQR
+121 TTHQGQPVQRVREQ
-135 AEVQFEQLQ
+135 AEVPFEQ
-144 VPGLDLESL
+144 VPVPELDLESL
-153 REQVTRASEAPFD
+153 RARVTQAYEAPFD

-173 RVRLFS
+173 RVRLFT

-209 RHLYAAEKAGVPATL
+209 RHLYAAEKAGAPATL
-224 PPPPA
+224 PAPQA

-239 EMLSGSAGQRLW
+239 EMLAGATGQRLW
-251 DYWSRQLVGAL
+251 DYWSRQLGGAL
-262 PVLDLPFAHPRPE
+262 PALDLPIARPRPQ
-275 VQTYAGAS
+275 VQGYAGAS
-283 VPVSLG
+283 VPVSLK
-289 GTLARRLRALCEQ
+289 GTLPRRLRELCEQ

-307 YTVLLTAL
+307 YTLLLGAF
-315 MTLLHRYSGQ
+315 MGLLHRYSGQ

-334 LGRTQPEFAK
+334 LGRTQPQFAK

-356 GRLSGDPSFRALL
+356 GNLSGDPSFRALL

-393 LNPERHSGRSPIF
+393 LNPERDSGRSPIF

-421 QGDEANP
+421 QGDEAHP

-467 RTDLFDAAR
+467 RTDLFDAASIHR
-476 VRQMVGHLET
+476 MVGHLET
-486 LLEGIVEDPERRLSE
+486 LLEGLVEDPERRLSE
-501 LPLLTQEER
+501 LPLLTPEER

-518 ATRSEPSPAR
+518 DTRSARTPAS
-528 CIHELFEARVL
+528 CLHELFEARVR

-546 LVSGGQRLSYRDLDT
+546 LVAGAERLSYRELDA
-561 RANRLAHRLRALGVG
+561 RANRLAHRLRALGIG
-576 PEVRVGL
+576 PEARVGL
-583 CVPRGP
+583 CVPRSA

-609 PTYPVDRL
+609 PTYPADRL
-617 AYMLTDSQARVVLA
+617 AYMLGDSQAKVVLVDA
-631 EERQRAL
+631 GHATR
-638 LPETGAKVVLMDDG
+638 LPETGAKVVPLQAG
-652 GEDASGDVEPPS
+652 GDEVVDPPR
-664 SGVNAEHVAYTLY
+664 SGVVAENVAYTLY

-687 CMVCHRNVARF
+687 CMVCHRNVVRF
-698 FDAMDGAMDAG
+698 FDAMDDAMGAH

-745 GARRTSSPPGVS
+745 GVSTGTGASSR
-757 GKPLEFSLFYFA
+757 PLEFSLFYFA
-769 SDEREHAKAKYRLL
+769 SDEREHTKAKYRLL
-783 LEGARFADAH
+783 LEGARFADTH

-817 VSAALAATTRNIRI
+817 VSAALAATTRNIRL

-839 LHNPIRVAEEWSIV
+839 LHSPIRVAEEWSIV

-874 VLAPERFAEA
+874 VLAPERFADA
-884 RSRFFEQISTV
+884 RTSFFEQISTV
-895 QKLWRGEAV
+895 RRLWRGEAV

-919 PRPIQPEV
+919 PRPVQPDV

-953 LLGQNLPELAKKIQ
+953 LLGQNLTELAKKVR
-967 IYRDAWTAAGH
+967 IYREAWAAAGH

-997 EAIRQKVNA
+997 DDIRQKVNA

-1020 SVLGPLPHGGELE
+1020 SVIGPLPHGGELE
-1033 SLTEADVD
+1033 ALSEADVD
-1041 LLLAKAIDR
+1041 QLLAKAIDR
-1050 YFNQMGLFGNV
+1050 YFNQLGLFGNV

-1079 ACLIDFGVDVDSTL
+1079 ACLIDFGMDVDATL
-1093 AGLRTLN
+1093 AGLETLN
-1100 ALREQCSRPQE
+1100 ALKERCTRPP
-1111 ESEDI
+1111 SAPEDI
-1116 PSLIARH
+1116 PSLIAAH

-1138 LLEPGGA
+1138 LLEPGGVEA
-1145 ESLRPLKKL
+1145 LRPLRKL
-1154 LVGGEAFPAALGRQV
+1154 LVGGEAFPSALARQV
-1169 LPLVGGEVLNMYG
+1169 LPRVEGEVLNMYG
-1182 PTEATIWSSF
+1182 PTETTIWSSF
-1192 ERVSEAAPV
+1192 ERVEDASLV
-1201 IAIGRPIADTRM
+1201 TIGGPIADTRM
-1213 YVLDARLRPV
+1213 YVLDARLSPV

-1245 PELTAERFIPDPF
+1245 PELSAERFIPDPF
-1258 GAEPGT
+1258 AGEPGL

-1271 LVRHLPDGRIEFL
+1271 RVRRLPEGRIEFL
-1284 GRQDQQVKVRGV
+1284 GREDHQVKVRGV

-1320 RADAAGEV
+1320 RADASGEV
-1328 GLTAYVVAAT
+1328 ALTAYVVAAT
-1338 EAANVA
+1338 TVT
-1344 PSALSRFLRDRL
+1344 PSALSRLLRDRL
-1356 PASMIPAHFVRLDA
+1356 PPAMIPSHFVRLDA
-1370 LPLTPNKKLDV
+1370 LPLTPNQKLDV

-1386 PDAPAPELS
+1386 PEAPAPELS
-1395 ASYVAPRDALE
+1395 AAYVAPRDALE
-1406 LELAALWEE
+1406 LELVALWEE

-1470 LRQQDGGTRARDP
+1470 LVQQEGGARAREP
-1483 LVRIQETGDKPPLFF
+1483 LVRIQESGDKPPLFF

-1518 RQPFYALQSLA
+1518 RQPFYALQALP

-1552 KGPYR
+1552 SGPYR

-1580 QVELLMLLETW
+1580 QVELLLLLETW
-1591 SPDLY
+1591 SPELY

-1622 DATKLQTLDEGG
+1622 DAVKLQALDEAG

-1639 AEHARALGAL
+1639 VEHAKALGAL
-1649 PGVELPELEQ
+1649 PGVELPEMEQ
-1659 RFRVFARNARALSR
+1659 RFRVFSRNARALSR
-1673 YRPEPYR
+1673 YRAEPYR

-1688 EQLAAHPSDTLPAPV
+1688 EQLAAPSSDTLPAPV

-1743 ELAVAPGPR
+1743 ALTVAAGPR

>member
-1 MMTDEL
+1 MTDEL
-7 VAELSRQGATLWV
+7 IAELSRQGVTLWV

-32 ALSPETLAKL
+32 ALSPEHLAKL
-42 ATHKAALVEHLR
+42 STNKATLVEHLR

-84 AYNTALSIRIVTDLD
+84 AYNTALSIRIVSELD

-121 TAHQGQPLQRVRQR
+121 TTHQGQPVQRVREQ
-135 AEVQFEQLQ
+135 AEVPFEQ
-144 VPGLDLESL
+144 VPVPELDLESL
-153 REQVTRASEAPFD
+153 RARVTQAYEAPFD

-173 RVRLFS
+173 RVRLFT

-209 RHLYAAEKAGVPATL
+209 RHLYAAEKAGAPATL
-224 PPPPA
+224 PAPQA

-239 EMLSGSAGQRLW
+239 EMLAGATGQRLW
-251 DYWSRQLVGAL
+251 DYWSRQLGGAL
-262 PVLDLPFAHPRPE
+262 PALDLPIARPRPQ
-275 VQTYAGAS
+275 VQGYAGAS
-283 VPVSLG
+283 VPVSLK
-289 GTLARRLRALCEQ
+289 GTLPRRLRELCEQ

-307 YTVLLTAL
+307 YTLLLGAF
-315 MTLLHRYSGQ
+315 MGLLHRYSGQ

-334 LGRTQPEFAK
+334 LGRTQPQFAK

-356 GRLSGDPSFRALL
+356 GNLSGDPSFRALL

-393 LNPERHSGRSPIF
+393 LNPERDSGRSPIF

-421 QGDEANP
+421 QGDEAHP

-467 RTDLFDAAR
+467 RTDLFDAASIHR
-476 VRQMVGHLET
+476 MVGHLET
-486 LLEGIVEDPERRLSE
+486 LLEGLVEDPERRLSE
-501 LPLLTQEER
+501 LPLLTPEER

-518 ATRSEPSPAR
+518 DTRSARTPAS
-528 CIHELFEARVL
+528 CLHELFEARVR

-546 LVSGGQRLSYRDLDT
+546 LVAGAERLSYRELDA
-561 RANRLAHRLRALGVG
+561 RANRLAHRLRALGIG
-576 PEVRVGL
+576 PEARVGL
-583 CVPRGP
+583 CVPRSA

-609 PTYPVDRL
+609 PTYPADRL
-617 AYMLTDSQARVVLA
+617 AYMLGDSQAKVVLVDA
-631 EERQRAL
+631 GHATR
-638 LPETGAKVVLMDDG
+638 LPETGAKVVPLQAG
-652 GEDASGDVEPPS
+652 GDEVVDPPR
-664 SGVNAEHVAYTLY
+664 SGVVAENVAYTLY

-687 CMVCHRNVARF
+687 CMVCHRNVVRF
-698 FDAMDGAMDAG
+698 FDAMDDAMGAH

-745 GARRTSSPPGVS
+745 GVSTGTGASSR
-757 GKPLEFSLFYFA
+757 PLEFSLFYFA
-769 SDEREHAKAKYRLL
+769 SDEREHTKAKYRLL
-783 LEGARFADAH
+783 LEGARFADTH

-817 VSAALAATTRNIRI
+817 VSAALAATTRNIRL

-839 LHNPIRVAEEWSIV
+839 LHSPIRVAEEWSIV

-874 VLAPERFAEA
+874 VLAPERFADA
-884 RSRFFEQISTV
+884 RTSFFEQISTV
-895 QKLWRGEAV
+895 RRLWRGEAV

-919 PRPIQPEV
+919 PRPVQPDV

-953 LLGQNLPELAKKIQ
+953 LLGQNLTELAKKVR
-967 IYRDAWTAAGH
+967 IYREAWAAAGH

-997 EAIRQKVNA
+997 DDIRQKVNA

-1020 SVLGPLPHGGELE
+1020 SVIGPLPHGGELE
-1033 SLTEADVD
+1033 ALSEADVD
-1041 LLLAKAIDR
+1041 QLLAKAIDR
-1050 YFNQMGLFGNV
+1050 YFNQLGLFGNV

-1079 ACLIDFGVDVDSTL
+1079 ACLIDFGMDVDATL
-1093 AGLRTLN
+1093 AGLETLN
-1100 ALREQCSRPQE
+1100 ALKERCTRPP
-1111 ESEDI
+1111 SAPEDI
-1116 PSLIARH
+1116 PSLIAAH

-1138 LLEPGGA
+1138 LLEPGGVEA
-1145 ESLRPLKKL
+1145 LRPLRKL
-1154 LVGGEAFPAALGRQV
+1154 LVGGEAFPSALARQV
-1169 LPLVGGEVLNMYG
+1169 LPRVEGEVLNMYG
-1182 PTEATIWSSF
+1182 PTETTIWSSF
-1192 ERVSEAAPV
+1192 ERVEDASLV
-1201 IAIGRPIADTRM
+1201 TIGGPIADTRM
-1213 YVLDARLRPV
+1213 YVLDARLSPV

-1245 PELTAERFIPDPF
+1245 PELSAERFIPDPF
-1258 GAEPGT
+1258 AGEPGL

-1271 LVRHLPDGRIEFL
+1271 RVRRLPEGRIEFL
-1284 GRQDQQVKVRGV
+1284 GREDHQVKVRGV

-1320 RADAAGEV
+1320 RADASGEV
-1328 GLTAYVVAAT
+1328 ALTAYVVAAT
-1338 EAANVA
+1338 TVT
-1344 PSALSRFLRDRL
+1344 PSALSRLLRDRL
-1356 PASMIPAHFVRLDA
+1356 PPAMIPSHFVRLDA
-1370 LPLTPNKKLDV
+1370 LPLTPNQKLDV

-1386 PDAPAPELS
+1386 PEAPAPELS
-1395 ASYVAPRDALE
+1395 AAYVAPRDALE
-1406 LELAALWEE
+1406 LELVALWEE

-1470 LRQQDGGTRARDP
+1470 LVQQEGGARAREP
-1483 LVRIQETGDKPPLFF
+1483 LVRIQESGDKPPLFF

-1518 RQPFYALQSLA
+1518 RQPFYALQALP

-1552 KGPYR
+1552 SGPYR

-1580 QVELLMLLETW
+1580 QVELLLLLETW
-1591 SPDLY
+1591 SPELY

-1622 DATKLQTLDEGG
+1622 DAVKLQALDEAG

-1639 AEHARALGAL
+1639 VEHAKALGAL
-1649 PGVELPELEQ
+1649 PGVELPEMEQ
-1659 RFRVFARNARALSR
+1659 RFRVFSRNARALSR
-1673 YRPEPYR
+1673 YRAEPYR

-1688 EQLAAHPSDTLPAPV
+1688 EQLAAPSSDTLPAPV

-1743 ELAVAPGPR
+1743 ALTVAAGPR